1 VDVRLDLLERTC
13 VRTLVILPPNN
24 LFPPAPGSFTE
35 PSQHSSSPTKATKE
49 LNALPT
55 FVARHRTRWSET
67 ITSGSFTYL
76 DQLTRAAILP
86 FPFATLIC
94 EHRPGIVSNYG
105 PRTILVQHRLT
116 WTWAADESKGARR
129 YCRSGTI
136 FSSFSFVPVG
146 AFDKPFPRTRC
157 FSHFPT
163 PPCLVAVLLD
173 LDTDPCVNPAIFSG
187 QISSH

>member
-1 VDVRLDLLERTC
+1 LSHLAFTLTTETLATRPHNVPSSQKPSSRTHLNPSLLVDVRLDLLERTC

-129 YCRSGTI
+129 YCRSGLRN
-136 FSSFSFVPVG
+136 VP
-146 AFDKPFPRTRC
+146 
-157 FSHFPT
+157 
-163 PPCLVAVLLD
+163 
-173 LDTDPCVNPAIFSG
+173 
-187 QISSH
+187 